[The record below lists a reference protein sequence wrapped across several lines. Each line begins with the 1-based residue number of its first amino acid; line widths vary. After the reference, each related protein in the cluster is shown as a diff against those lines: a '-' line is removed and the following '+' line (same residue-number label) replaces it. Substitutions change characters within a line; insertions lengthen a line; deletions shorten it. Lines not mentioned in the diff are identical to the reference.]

1 MWGCNNTNCV
11 FIPEHNTACY
21 HVNINLT
28 SGARKKSVI
37 LISAAGQQS
46 VIWSTKLLYAE
57 SKAMTRWK
65 LPQSWSSKAGTR
77 SGDITDRNHNHH
89 PTQHPMTTE
98 QEAWERG
105 RGLGG
110 KTANQE
116 RRGRRLMEGDSRQM
130 MGELSVDQIQRR
142 SRKRAEKEKEGH
154 WLVLMRTPP
163 HMNEIH
169 GDMNENIHMLMNS
182 AFCNI
187 TINQSL
193 TVGWTER
200 EVLVEVCV
208 WMTLQLRQW
217 NSITAARKHSQW
229 KIR

>member
-105 RGLGG
+105 RGLGVKQQTKREEG
-110 KTANQE
+110 GGSWRGTADRWWVSWVLIKYKEQQE
-116 RRGRRLMEGDSRQM
+116 ESK
-130 MGELSVDQIQRR
+130 E
-142 SRKRAEKEKEGH
+142 RKRGALTCPHAYTPSYEWNTWRYEWKHTHVDEQCFLQHHYQPIPDSGLNREGGPC
-154 WLVLMRTPP
+154 W
-163 HMNEIH
+163 
-169 GDMNENIHMLMNS
+169 G
-182 AFCNI
+182 
-187 TINQSL
+187 
-193 TVGWTER
+193 
-200 EVLVEVCV
+200 VCV
-208 WMTLQLRQW
+208 
-217 NSITAARKHSQW
+217 NDFAAKTM
-229 KIR
+229 K

>member
-105 RGLGG
+105 RGLGVKQQTKREEG
-110 KTANQE
+110 GGSWRGTADRWWVSWVLIKYKEEAGREQRKKKRGTDLCSCVHPLIWMKYMEIWMKTYTCWWTVLSATSLSTNPWQWAE
-116 RRGRRLMEGDSRQM
+116 QRGRSLLRCVCE
-130 MGELSVDQIQRR
+130 
-142 SRKRAEKEKEGH
+142 
-154 WLVLMRTPP
+154 WLC
-163 HMNEIH
+163 
-169 GDMNENIHMLMNS
+169 S
-182 AFCNI
+182 
-187 TINQSL
+187 
-193 TVGWTER
+193 
-200 EVLVEVCV
+200 
-208 WMTLQLRQW
+208 
-217 NSITAARKHSQW
+217 
-229 KIR
+229 